1 MLEGGVD
8 KGGDRGQGDD
18 FCLKSDPGGRI
29 VDDGGVGQQ
38 ERIPIGRISIG
49 SLDTPMQP

>member
-38 ERIPIGRISIG
+38 ERCGSNSIPRKRRGK
-49 SLDTPMQP
+49 